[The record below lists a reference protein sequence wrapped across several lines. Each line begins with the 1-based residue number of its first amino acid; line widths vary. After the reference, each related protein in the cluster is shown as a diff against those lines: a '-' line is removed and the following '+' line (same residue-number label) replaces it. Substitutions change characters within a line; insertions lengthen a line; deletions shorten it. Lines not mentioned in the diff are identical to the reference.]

1 MCSTGSF
8 LTHGLLTEQTGV
20 CLQGFAPSIFFLFAE
35 PTRFRLPLCSLPHEI
50 FQKVEKESRFAFFRS
65 PKRKRTMR
73 DHVGNVV

>member
-1 MCSTGSF
+1 VCSPGSF

-20 CLQGFAPSIFFLFAE
+20 CRGLLRPFFFLFAE